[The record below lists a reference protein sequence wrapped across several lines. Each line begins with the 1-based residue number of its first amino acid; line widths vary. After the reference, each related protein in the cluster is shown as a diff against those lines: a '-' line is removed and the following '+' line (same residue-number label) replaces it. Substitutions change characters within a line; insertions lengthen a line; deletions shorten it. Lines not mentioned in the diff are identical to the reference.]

1 MFPSSFRP
9 SSRRLLLVALVA
21 AAACSPDGLTAPPG
35 AEAGRALAAVATGT
49 GCSKSTYNPSA
60 IGAGMQGWTLD
71 FEDEFDN
78 PQLPDWNR
86 WYGGAWNEE
95 EQLYRPENVNVASGE
110 LTILV
115 EAPTNGATGPAN
127 PYDATPKLFKY
138 TSGRIESKQL
148 FALSRTKSKMR
159 MLARIQFSDGG
170 GMWPA
175 FWSYGDPWPTKGE
188 IDILETRGLKN
199 SSFPDADQDWYQSAY
214 WYGRRQ
220 GVNIVGTL
228 PVDFNTGVSLTS
240 CYHVYEVTWEKNQ
253 LTFRFDG
260 GQERVLA
267 GGQEQVIAGGYVPSM
282 FGKQQKLVLN
292 LAVGGMFFGG
302 GYSVE
307 PGNMK
312 VDWVRVYSQR

>member
-1 MFPSSFRP
+1 MSPFPSRP

-21 AAACSPDGLTAPPG
+21 AAACSPDGLTGPSG
-35 AEAGRALAAVATGT
+35 AEAGRALA
-49 GCSKSTYNPSA
+49 Y
-60 IGAGMQGWTLD
+60 IGAGEGCTSQYNPASLSDGFKGWSLD
-71 FEDEFDN
+71 FEDEFAN
-78 PQLPDWNR
+78 SGLPDWNL

-95 EQLYRPENVNVASGE
+95 EQLYRPENVNVAGGE
-110 LTILV
+110 LTIVV
-115 EAPTNGATGPAN
+115 EAPTNGATGPTN
-127 PYDATPKLFKY
+127 PYDATQKLFKY
-138 TSGRIESKQL
+138 TSGRIESKRL
-148 FALSRTKSKMR
+148 FALSRTRTKMR

-188 IDILETRGLKN
+188 IDILEARGLQRTLY
-199 SSFPDADQDWYQSAY
+199 PGYDQNEYQSAY

-220 GVNIVGTL
+220 GVNLVSTS
-228 PVDFNTGVSLTS
+228 PVSFTTQVSLTS
-240 CYHVYEVTWEKNQ
+240 CYHVYEVVWEKNQ

-260 GQERVLA
+260 GT
-267 GGQEQVIAGGYVPSM
+267 EQVISGGYVPSM

-302 GYSVE
+302 DYTVE
-307 PGNMK
+307 PGTMK